1 MAPIAW
7 GIIGYGWVARDYMAP
22 GIRQA
27 GHRLVAVCDP
37 NPASREAAG
46 SEGARTHSDIS
57 AFLADPEIEAVYV
70 ATPNHLHRE
79 AVEALARAG
88 KPVLCEKPMAA
99 CLADAEA
106 MVQAVESRKIFYG
119 TAFDQ
124 RHHPAHRLIR
134 ERIAAGDLGTVT
146 AVRIVYA
153 CWLGRDWSAAGQPNW
168 RIDAVQA
175 GGGALIDLAPHGID
189 LVDFLLGE
197 PLTDI
202 TALTQTRVQ
211 DYAVDDGALLI
222 GKTARGVLAS
232 LHVAYNCPDALPRRR
247 LEVVGT
253 KGMLVAENT
262 MGQTPGGRLTLV
274 DGGTGRSE
282 LVAFDSEASPF
293 TEQVRAF
300 GSALRNPA
308 ERSAYSAARD
318 LHTMRLVVEA
328 YEAEVGGGR
337 PISADRDAAIRTGK
351 NT

>member
-1 MAPIAW
+1 MAPVGW
-7 GIIGYGWVARDYMAP
+7 GIVGYGWVARDYMAP
-22 GIRQA
+22 GIREA
-27 GHRLVAVCDP
+27 GHRFVAVCDP
-37 NPASREAAG
+37 SPESREAAAVQ
-46 SEGARTHSDIS
+46 GARPHADLASFI
-57 AFLADPEIEAVYV
+57 ADPEIEAVYV

-88 KPVLCEKPMAA
+88 LAVLCEKPMAA
-99 CLADAEA
+99 SLAEA
-106 MVQAVESRKIFYG
+106 EIMVRAVEAGGIFYG

-124 RHHPAHRLIR
+124 RHHPAHRVIR

-197 PLTDI
+197 PIADMA
-202 TALTQTRVQ
+202 ALTQSRAQ
-211 DYAVDDGALLI
+211 DYAVDDGALLV
-222 GKTARGVLAS
+222 GRTEQGVLAS

-262 MGQTPGGRLTLV
+262 MGQTH
-274 DGGTGRSE
+274 GGTLTFHDGATGVAE
-282 LVAFDSEASPF
+282 PVAFDGRASPF

-300 GSALRNPA
+300 GAALRNPSG
-308 ERSAYSAARD
+308 RGAYSAARD
-318 LHTMRLVVEA
+318 LHTMRLVAGA
-328 YEAEVGGGR
+328 YGQG
-337 PISADRDAAIRTGK
+337 
-351 NT
+351 

>member
-1 MAPIAW
+1 MDPVRW
-7 GIIGYGWVARDYMAP
+7 GIVGYGWVARDYMAP
-22 GIRQA
+22 GIREA

-37 NPASREAAG
+37 SPESREAAA
-46 SEGARTHSDIS
+46 SEGARTHSDLASFI
-57 AFLADPEIEAVYV
+57 ADPEIEAVYV
-70 ATPNHLHRE
+70 ATPNHLHRD

-88 KPVLCEKPMAA
+88 LPVLCEKPMAA
-99 CLADAEA
+99 SLADAEA
-106 MVQAVESRKIFYG
+106 MLDAVEAGAIFYG

-124 RHHPAHRLIR
+124 RHHPAHRTIR
-134 ERIAAGDLGTVT
+134 ARIAAGDLGTVT

-197 PLTDI
+197 PIADI
-202 TALTQTRVQ
+202 AALTQSRAQ

-222 GKTARGVLAS
+222 GRTEAGALAS

-262 MGQTPGGRLTLV
+262 MGQTA
-274 DGGTGRSE
+274 GGTLTFHDGATGRTE
-282 LVAFDSEASPF
+282 AVAFDGQASPF

-300 GSALRNPA
+300 GSALRNPP
-308 ERSAYSAARD
+308 ERAAYSAARD
-318 LHTMRLVVEA
+318 LHTMRLVAGA
-328 YEAEVGGGR
+328 YGH
-337 PISADRDAAIRTGK
+337 S
-351 NT
+351 